1 MNDHMHPDGQVQRVM
16 PHNIDAERGLLGAL
30 LLDNRAYKKVE
41 GYLKPDNFVT
51 IPHKL
56 IFDACQ
62 KLIEQ
67 GKTANPITLKPYF
80 EQGGHLEDIGGTNY
94 LGELAANAVTVI
106 NAGEYGRIIY
116 DLHLKREIIAIGQ
129 GLIEDGYSGEFDIG
143 GDEIAGKYISSLQK
157 MIGEGSQTSRS
168 KKDVALRIAESLG
181 TGIPNYSTGLP
192 QLDTSMG
199 GGMFEGKL
207 YGLSA
212 RKKSGKTLLAGTI
225 SYNLNENS
233 VPHMFIPMEMGDEE
247 IEHRN
252 IARHLKTNA
261 INFLKPDPHGTLR
274 EQTLQYAEDINDFTV
289 YEYLPGGSLSQIRA
303 AIARGIVNHGIKG
316 VFIDYLQLIGGQ
328 RKEDNEEQHTRRIA
342 QDLANLARTEK
353 IFIWINAQ
361 QNKDGYIRGG
371 EGLSLACDQY
381 YAMHRHEDDFG
392 KMIGAW
398 MEMQDTRYTINLNVG
413 SEKGGGLDLIKQG
426 PYFEDST
433 NVNPIYSDEEKEQQ
447 TGFF

>member
-1 MNDHMHPDGQVQRVM
+1 MHPDGQVQRVL
-16 PHNIDAERGLLGAL
+16 PHNTDAERGLLGAL
-30 LLDNRAYKKVE
+30 LVDNKSYKKNE
-41 GYLKPDNFVT
+41 GYLKSDHFVT
-51 IPHKL
+51 IPHKI

-62 KLIEQ
+62 KLIEA

-80 EQGGHLEDIGGTNY
+80 EQGGHLEEIGGTAY

-129 GLIEDGYSGEFDIG
+129 DLITAGYSGDFDIG

-157 MIGEGSQTSRS
+157 MIGEGSKTSSS
-168 KKDVALRIAESLG
+168 KKEVALRIAESLG
-181 TGIPNYSTGLP
+181 IGIPNYSTGLP
-192 QLDTSMG
+192 QLDNSMG

-207 YGLSA
+207 YGFSA
-212 RKKSGKTLLAGTI
+212 RKKSGKTLLAGTV

-233 VPHMFIPMEMGDEE
+233 IPHMFIPMEMGDEE

-261 INFLKPDPHGTLR
+261 INFLKPDPHGNLKK
-274 EQTLQYAEDINDFTV
+274 QTLQYAETVKDFTT

-316 VFIDYLQLIGGQ
+316 VFIDYLQLIGG
-328 RKEDNEEQHTRRIA
+328 RLKEDNEEQHTRRIA

-353 IFIWINAQ
+353 IFIWINCQ
-361 QNKDGYIRGG
+361 QNKNNEIRGG
-371 EGLSLACDQY
+371 EGLALACDQY
-381 YAMHRHEDDFG
+381 YAMHRHEDEFN
-392 KMIGAW
+392 KMIGVW

-426 PYFEDST
+426 PYFQDST
-433 NVNPIYSDEEKEQQ
+433 NLEPIHDNHEGEPDL
-447 TGFF
+447 F